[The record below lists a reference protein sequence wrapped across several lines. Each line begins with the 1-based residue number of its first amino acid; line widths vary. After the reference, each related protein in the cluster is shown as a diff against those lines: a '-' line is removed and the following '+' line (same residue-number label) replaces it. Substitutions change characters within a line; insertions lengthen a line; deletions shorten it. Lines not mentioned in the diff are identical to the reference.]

1 MSRLTTLRLAVWALA
16 AFASAGCV
24 QLSTGDP
31 TATGSMSPG
40 SSGGVGGAGGVGDG
54 GGTGTGCASDPL
66 TSTVLCS
73 GVTGC
78 PGLTIDPSAWP
89 SCGFRETGGTTLDL
103 ECLCGDSLCP
113 IGVATS
119 CAQANELL
127 SQQNQLMVCQ
137 QVPEQRCVKVTIP
150 TVTGSGQD
158 GGRGVPSTCN
168 QQCVVGCGTAPDCLQ
183 VCGC

>member
-1 MSRLTTLRLAVWALA
+1 MSGLPILRVAVWALA
-16 AFASAGCV
+16 AFAAAGCM

-31 TATGSMSPG
+31 TATGTMTPSA
-40 SSGGVGGAGGVGDG
+40 SGGGGATGGLGDSG
-54 GGTGTGCASDPL
+54 ATGTGCTADPL
-66 TSTVLCS
+66 TSTVLCA
-73 GVTGC
+73 GVMGC

-119 CAQANELL
+119 CEQATGLL

-137 QVPEQRCVKVTIP
+137 QVAEQRCVKVRVP
-150 TVTGSGQD
+150 TMAGAGQD
-158 GGRGVPSTCN
+158 AGAPSTCN
-168 QQCVVGCGTAPDCLQ
+168 QTCIEGCGTAADCLQ